1 MDGYMEE
8 RLSKNLWLIVEW
20 SATATLLVGVV
31 LTALNVFPLNIYLSV
46 LGNLLWLAV
55 AFHWKKMSLV
65 VVELIILLIY
75 LAGMYKH
82 HFM

>member
-1 MDGYMEE
+1 ME
-8 RLSKNLWLIVEW
+8 SQTKLWTFIEW

-46 LGNLLWLAV
+46 LGNLLWLVV